1 MKKLDKINRQILNEL
16 QENSSITNSE
26 LALKLKIPTT
36 TVFDRVKKL
45 EQNGIISKRVAIVN
59 PENVGKETIV
69 FVSLSLNVHSA
80 KNVQKFWKAIKSLP
94 EVLECYHVSGDYDF
108 ILKVMVENIRVYE
121 SFLLEKLTAIENIG
135 KIKTSF
141 VMSTIKYQTKIPV

>member
-26 LALKLKIPTT
+26 LALKLKIPAT

-69 FVSLSLNVHSA
+69 FVSLSLNGHSA
-80 KNVQKFWKAIKSLP
+80 KNVQKFWRAIKSLP

-108 ILKVMVENIRVYE
+108 ILKIMVDNIRVYE

-141 VMSTIKYQTKIPV
+141 VMSTIKYQTKIPI